1 VVNERRLK
9 MWTLKK
15 PDPVKLIIGILACD
29 EQALAAAVEMIKAK
43 FGECDLESPT
53 WPFTHTQYY
62 AKETGSTIV
71 KKFVTIE
78 KLILPDELAKIKIKT
93 NKMEAK
99 LAGKFANLS
108 RPVNLDPG
116 YIEPSKLV
124 LASTKNF
131 SHRIY
136 IGKKI
141 WAEVTL
147 IFHKG
152 RWVSFDYTFPDH
164 KEDRYHGFF
173 SQVREKALTQIKL
186 KIKSEK

>member
-1 VVNERRLK
+1 

-15 PDPVKLIIGILACD
+15 PDPVKLIIGILASN
-29 EQALAAAVEMIKAK
+29 EKTLGAAIEMIRQE
-43 FGECDLESPT
+43 FGKCDLESPT
-53 WPFTHTQYY
+53 WPFTHTKYY
-62 AKETGSTIV
+62 EKETGGEIL
-71 KKFVTIE
+71 KKFITVE
-78 KLILPDELAKIKIKT
+78 KLINPDKISDIKLKT
-93 NKMEAK
+93 NKMEEK
-99 LAGKFANLS
+99 LAGNAGGLS

-147 IFHKG
+147 VYNKG
-152 RWVSFDYTFPDH
+152 KWISFDYTFPDH

-173 SQVREKALTQIKL
+173 SQVREKVVEQL
-186 KIKSEK
+186 KEQR

>member
-1 VVNERRLK
+1 

-15 PDPVKLIIGILACD
+15 PDPVKLIIGILAAD
-29 EQALAAAVEMIKAK
+29 EKSLAAAMDMIKAK
-43 FGECDLESPT
+43 FGASDLESPV
-53 WPFTHTQYY
+53 WPFTHTKYY
-62 AKETGSTIV
+62 EKETGQAIV

-78 KLILPDELAKIKIKT
+78 KLISPDQLAKIKLKT
-93 NKMEAK
+93 NKMEEK
-99 LAGKFANLS
+99 LAKKFTSFS

-136 IGKKI
+136 IGKNI

-152 RWVSFDYTFPDH
+152 KWVSFDYTFPDH

-173 SQVREKALTQIKL
+173 SQVREKVVEQLRQ
-186 KIKSEK
+186 

>member
-1 VVNERRLK
+1 

-15 PDPVKLIIGILACD
+15 PEPVKLIIGILACD
-29 EQALAAAVEMIKAK
+29 EKAANAAADMIKAK
-43 FGECDLESPT
+43 FGNCDLESEI

-62 AKETGSTIV
+62 TGETGKAIV
-71 KKFVTIE
+71 KKFVAVE
-78 KLILPDELAKIKIKT
+78 KLIMPDKLADIKLKT
-93 NKMEAK
+93 NKMEQK
-99 LAGKFANLS
+99 LAAKFGGNLS

-136 IGKKI
+136 IGKRI

-147 IFHKG
+147 VYSKG
-152 RWVSFDYTFPDH
+152 QWKGFEYSFPDH

-173 SQVREKALTQIKL
+173 SRVREKLVQQL
-186 KIKSEK
+186 RE

>member
-1 VVNERRLK
+1 
-9 MWTLKK
+9 
-15 PDPVKLIIGILACD
+15 
-29 EQALAAAVEMIKAK
+29 MIKAK

-53 WPFTHTQYY
+53 WPFTHTKYY
-62 AKETGSTIV
+62 AEETGSTIV

-78 KLILPDELAKIKIKT
+78 KLISPDKLADIKLKT

-99 LAGKFANLS
+99 LARINAGFS

-147 IFHKG
+147 IYSKK
-152 RWVSFDYTFPDH
+152 WITFDYTFPDH

-173 SQVREKALTQIKL
+173 SQVRG
-186 KIKSEK
+186 KIVEQLRQ

>member
-1 VVNERRLK
+1 

-15 PDPVKLIIGILACD
+15 PDPVKLIFGILACD
-29 EQALAAAVEMIKAK
+29 EKALAVSVEMLKVK
-43 FGECDLESPT
+43 FGKCDFESPT
-53 WPFTHTQYY
+53 WSFTHTKYY
-62 AKETGSTIV
+62 AEESGSTIV
-71 KKFVTIE
+71 KKFITIE
-78 KLILPDELAKIKIKT
+78 KLIMPDKLADIKLKTNKIEEKLAKI
-93 NKMEAK
+93 
-99 LAGKFANLS
+99 LGSNLS

-147 IFHKG
+147 IYSKG
-152 RWVSFDYTFPDH
+152 KWVSFEYTFPDH
-164 KEDRYHGFF
+164 REPRYHSFF
-173 SQVREKALTQIKL
+173 CQVRERLVEQL
-186 KIKSEK
+186 RQ

>member
-1 VVNERRLK
+1 

-15 PDPVKLIIGILACD
+15 PEPVKLIVGILACD
-29 EQALAAAVEMIKAK
+29 ERAVNAAVDMIKAK
-43 FGECDLESPT
+43 FGNCDLESPV
-53 WPFTHTQYY
+53 WPFTHTEYY
-62 AKETGSTIV
+62 ANETGKEIV
-71 KKFVTIE
+71 KKFVAIE
-78 KLILPDELAKIKIKT
+78 KLILPDKLAGIKLTT
-93 NKMEAK
+93 NKMEKK
-99 LAGKFANLS
+99 LAVRLGGNLT

-147 IFHKG
+147 IFSKG
-152 RWVSFDYTFPDH
+152 QWKGFEYSFPDH

-173 SQVREKALTQIKL
+173 SQVREKLVQQL
-186 KIKSEK
+186 RE

>member
-1 VVNERRLK
+1 

-15 PDPVKLIIGILACD
+15 PDKVKLIVGILACD
-29 EQALAAAVEMIKAK
+29 EKAANAASDMIKDK
-43 FGECDLESPT
+43 LGRSDIESET
-53 WPFTHTQYY
+53 WPFRHTEYY
-62 AKETGSTIV
+62 AKETGKEIV
-71 KKFVTIE
+71 KKYIAIE
-78 KLILPDELAKIKIKT
+78 KLIMPEKIAEIKLKT
-93 NKMEAK
+93 NKMEQKLAAK
-99 LAGKFANLS
+99 LGPNLS

-147 IFHKG
+147 IFSKG
-152 RWVSFDYTFPDH
+152 QWKEFEYTFPDH

-173 SQVREKALTQIKL
+173 SRVREKLVQQL
-186 KIKSEK
+186 RE

>member
-1 VVNERRLK
+1 

-15 PDPVKLIIGILACD
+15 PDRVKLIIGILAAND
-29 EQALAAAVEMIKAK
+29 EMLSGAVDMIKDK
-43 FGECDLESPT
+43 FGKCDLESQA
-53 WPFTHTQYY
+53 WPFRHTEYY
-62 AKETGSTIV
+62 AKETGSEIV
-71 KKFVTIE
+71 KKFITVE
-78 KLILPDELAKIKIKT
+78 KLIKPDKLAEIKLKT

-99 LAGKFANLS
+99 LSRLPGVIFS

-136 IGKKI
+136 IGKNI

-147 IFHKG
+147 VYNKG
-152 RWVSFDYTFPDH
+152 RWMSFEYTFPDH
-164 KEDRYHGFF
+164 KEERYHGFF
-173 SQVREKALTQIKL
+173 SQVRDKL
-186 KIKSEK
+186 NEQLRQVC